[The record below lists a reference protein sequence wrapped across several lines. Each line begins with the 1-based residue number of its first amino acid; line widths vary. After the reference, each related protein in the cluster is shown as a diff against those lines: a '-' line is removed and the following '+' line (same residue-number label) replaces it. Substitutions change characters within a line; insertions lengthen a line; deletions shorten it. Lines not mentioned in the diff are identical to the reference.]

1 MDTITLSIVIY
12 ILLCGF
18 IHVIKPYYIYN
29 EDGTFKDF
37 GIGYKKKTVIPIWLC
52 MILIAI
58 LTYFFVFMYKH
69 HYSVIV

>member
-1 MDTITLSIVIY
+1 MDTITLSIIIY

-18 IHVIKPYYIYN
+18 VHILKPRYIYN
-29 EDGTFKDF
+29 ENGSFKEF

-52 MILIAI
+52 MILISI
-58 LTYFFVFMYKH
+58 LTYFFVFLYKH